1 MSQEAAKFPDWG
13 KMQFHEY
20 PEEHWG
26 KLLPRVPEEG
36 QDLVSEL
43 VRYESGA
50 RMTALK
56 VSRNPC
62 HTQARAYAFRFSNT
76 LTFAIRSW
84 RHTRTGDVKSNV
96 DE

>member
-1 MSQEAAKFPDWG
+1 MTNRSQEAAKFPDWG
-13 KMQFHEY
+13 KMQFYEY

-26 KLLPRVPEEG
+26 KLLPRVSEEG

-56 VSRNPC
+56 VSRRSHPQINPK
-62 HTQARAYAFRFSNT
+62 
-76 LTFAIRSW
+76 LT
-84 RHTRTGDVKSNV
+84 
-96 DE
+96 

>member
-1 MSQEAAKFPDWG
+1 MPQEAAKFPDWG
-13 KMQFHEY
+13 KMQFYDY

-26 KLLPRVPEEG
+26 KLLPRVSEEG

-56 VSRNPC
+56 VNKHSI
-62 HTQARAYAFRFSNT
+62 HTCGTCSSFQVLDHAYFR
-76 LTFAIRSW
+76 
-84 RHTRTGDVKSNV
+84 D
-96 DE
+96 

>member
-13 KMQFHEY
+13 KVQFYEY

-26 KLLPRVPEEG
+26 KLLPRVSEEG

-56 VSRNPC
+56 VS
-62 HTQARAYAFRFSNT
+62 
-76 LTFAIRSW
+76 
-84 RHTRTGDVKSNV
+84 
-96 DE
+96 

>member
-1 MSQEAAKFPDWG
+1 
-13 KMQFHEY
+13 MQFYDY

-26 KLLPRVPEEG
+26 KLLPRVSEEG

-56 VSRNPC
+56 VSRHPY
-62 HTQARAYAFRFSNT
+62 RAHYPSLSFQVLDHAYFR
-76 LTFAIRSW
+76 
-84 RHTRTGDVKSNV
+84 D
-96 DE
+96 

>member
-1 MSQEAAKFPDWG
+1 MTNVPQEAAKFPDWG
-13 KMQFHEY
+13 KMEFYEY

-26 KLLPRVPEEG
+26 RLLPRVSEEG

-56 VSRNPC
+56 VSKYPNSTLDSNSRFQVLD
-62 HTQARAYAFRFSNT
+62 HAYFR
-76 LTFAIRSW
+76 
-84 RHTRTGDVKSNV
+84 D
-96 DE
+96 